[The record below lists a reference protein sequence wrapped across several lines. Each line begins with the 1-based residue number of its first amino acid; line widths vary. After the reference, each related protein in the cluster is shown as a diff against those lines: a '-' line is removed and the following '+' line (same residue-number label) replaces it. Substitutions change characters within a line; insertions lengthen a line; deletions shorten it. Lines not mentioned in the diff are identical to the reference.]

1 MKIYIITLSLLTI
14 FLFFSCLSI
23 QDKTFASAEEIEQA
37 KIIGIVKT
45 EFIIYDDI
53 ETFESVKG
61 IVYRKLLS
69 KATAEYKYLN
79 IDIRN
84 ITIEGSF
91 SLLNILT
98 IPINGYITPFV
109 IKINAKGFVILKE

>member
-1 MKIYIITLSLLTI
+1 VKIYITILSLLTI
-14 FLFFSCLSI
+14 FLFFSCLST
-23 QDKTFASAEEIEQA
+23 QDKTFASVEEIGKT
-37 KIIGIVKT
+37 KIIGIVET
-45 EFIIYDDI
+45 EFRIYDDV

-69 KATAEYKYLN
+69 KATTEYKYLN
-79 IDIRN
+79 IDIGN

-109 IKINAKGFVILKE
+109 MIINAKGFVILKE